1 MTMSKLNALSRYT
14 KAIIV
19 LLFPIFAK
27 LATNLD
33 AMSRHVS
40 VDWSGFGWWA
50 LGAALLAF
58 LTWLVPNQGAAA

>member
-1 MTMSKLNALSRYT
+1 MNRIGLYSKAVV
-14 KAIIV
+14 V

-27 LATNLD
+27 LGSNLD

-40 VDWSGFGWWA
+40 VDWAGFGWWA

-58 LTWLVPNQGAAA
+58 LTWLVPNARRSDTTA

>member
-1 MTMSKLNALSRYT
+1 MARLNFLSQYAKAL
-14 KAIIV
+14 IV
-19 LLFPIFAK
+19 LLFPIFSK
-27 LATNLD
+27 LALNLD

-58 LTWLVPNQGAAA
+58 LTWLVPNTVKTSA